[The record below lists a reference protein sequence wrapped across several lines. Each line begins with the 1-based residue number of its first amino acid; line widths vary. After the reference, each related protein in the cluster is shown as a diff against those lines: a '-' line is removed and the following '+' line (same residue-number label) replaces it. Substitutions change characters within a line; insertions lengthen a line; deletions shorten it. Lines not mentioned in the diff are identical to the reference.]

1 MCVLLLLLFSTRGG
15 TQAPGAVE
23 ALPAAIVLKPLFAQ
37 RVQVL
42 DVAVLSPRGLLVLD
56 RVGVTRYE
64 QDEKLSTETMPAWR
78 KIESVSL
85 PARAWPRDL
94 RGHLVRGGSQG
105 DVLVANTDSNQYDVV
120 LAGTACMARLS
131 PLRMTCTDARTAWAY
146 GIPNGGLEPGRN
158 YFTTPEGLTLY
169 GGTSFVD
176 WTGGLVADRE
186 GRLQQLDDRRRA
198 IGDFGAGDDV
208 IPVLVAC
215 RGVPAYYLAASHRP
229 DGDVLRAFRIDGGHL
244 VQAAPD
250 YPLPGVFTAM
260 SNVDRRAFVI
270 TRLSG
275 ADRYDAFQ
283 ADISC
288 GR

>member
-1 MCVLLLLLFSTRGG
+1 MRAMSVLLLVLLSAPVGA
-15 TQAPGAVE
+15 QAPGASE
-23 ALPAAIVLKPLFAQ
+23 ELPAAIVLKPLFAQ
-37 RVQVL
+37 RVQIL

-64 QDEKLSTETMPAWR
+64 QDEKLSTETIPAWR
-78 KIESVSL
+78 EVESVSL
-85 PARAWPRDL
+85 PARLWPRDA
-94 RGHLVRGGSQG
+94 RGHLVRGGSG
-105 DVLVANTDSNQYDVV
+105 QYDVV
-120 LAGTACMARLS
+120 LAGTDCVAQLT
-131 PLRMTCTDARTAWAY
+131 PLQLTCADARTAWAY

-169 GGTSFVD
+169 GGSSFVD
-176 WTGGLVADRE
+176 GVGALVADRE
-186 GRLQQLDDRRRA
+186 GKLLQLDDNRRA

-208 IPVLVAC
+208 IPVSVAC
-215 RGVPAYYLAASHRP
+215 RGVPAYYLAASHRVG
-229 DGDVLRAFRIDGGHL
+229 GDVLRAFRIDGGRL

-260 SNVDRRAFVI
+260 SSVDRRAFVI